1 MVLRRA
7 IARIGGRFKEIGS
20 ADRLIAAISGGD
32 FAARES
38 EITVR
43 RVTAIQLETLAENGD
58 LVAGEPF
65 LITDQSRFAIADGPF
80 VYTAFAK
87 MGEGDDGWTD
97 VKLGANFVTSS
108 AAAVD
113 TGLSIAPIL
122 NSRIQFEARLLLRT
136 ATNTV
141 GPRPGLAWP
150 TGMTDGAAMIMMPS
164 SATANLISNGNINA
178 AMLITVG
185 GVPNANQ
192 SYLATIQG
200 MMLAGGAPGSSLR
213 VQLASETAGTNVT
226 MMAQSFIRWRDI
238 P

>member
-1 MVLRRA
+1 MALLKALSRASGRLR
-7 IARIGGRFKEIGS
+7 EIGS
-20 ADRLIAAISGGD
+20 PDRLVAAIWGGD

-38 EITVR
+38 EITHR
-43 RVTAIQLETLAENGD
+43 RVTRAQIESLGENG
-58 LVAGEPF
+58 LLLTGEPY
-65 LITDQSRFAIADGPF
+65 LITDESRAAIANGPF

-87 MGEGDDGWTD
+87 QGEGSDGWTD
-97 VKLGANFVTSS
+97 VVLAANFVTSS
-108 AAAVD
+108 AVAVD

-122 NSRIQFEARLLLRT
+122 NSRIMFEARLLLRT
-136 ATNTV
+136 AVNTA

-164 SATANLISNGNINA
+164 SATANLIANGNINA
-178 AMLITVG
+178 AMLIAIG

-192 SYLATIQG
+192 SYLATISG

-226 MMAQSFIRWRDI
+226 MMAQSFIRWGNI

>member
-1 MVLRRA
+1 MVTTPAKQAPGTPPQPITFAQLA
-7 IARIGGRFKEIGS
+7 
-20 ADRLIAAISGGD
+20 AD
-32 FAARES
+32 
-38 EITVR
+38 
-43 RVTAIQLETLAENGD
+43 AENGLIVTD
-58 LVAGEPF
+58 RLYV
-65 LITDQSRFAIADGPF
+65 ITDQSKRLAVGINAFN
-80 VYTAFAK
+80 YSAFALV
-87 MGEGDDGWTD
+87 GEGSDGWTD
-97 VKLGANFVTSS
+97 VKLANNFVTSS

-122 NSRIQFEARLLLRT
+122 NSRIMFEARLLLRT
-136 ATNTV
+136 AVNTV

-178 AMLITVG
+178 AMLIAVG

-200 MMLAGGAPGSSLR
+200 MMIAGGGPGGSLR

-226 MMAQSFIRWRDI
+226 LAAQSFIRWRNI